1 MVSWWFKSFA
11 GQKIIVLNALPAVVY
26 HGQCIMLKTSSLFV
40 HNQEDRRHSHCS
52 VRQKACVAHIFRS
65 SVHNIIKKDFQ
76 IGLNLMFSFCCFFST
91 VLHDKKWKFCTNVT
105 SHGKAMIQNWCG
117 GKFLYSWCPNSVLH
131 LLAKKFKSS
140 FKFAKIVVKNL
151 LASFLWTQCTLQRWQ
166 NTLHSVACPGAS
178 VLNLHDHIDCAQS

>member
-76 IGLNLMFSFCCFFST
+76 IGLNLMFSFCCFFRLSCMTKNENFAQTLLHT
-91 VLHDKKWKFCTNVT
+91 VKQWYKIGVVENFYTVDVLTVYCTY
-105 SHGKAMIQNWCG
+105 
-117 GKFLYSWCPNSVLH
+117 LP
-131 LLAKKFKSS
+131 
-140 FKFAKIVVKNL
+140 KNL
-151 LASFLWTQCTLQRWQ
+151 K
-166 NTLHSVACPGAS
+166 VA
-178 VLNLHDHIDCAQS
+178 LNLPKLL